1 MGKLHKEE
9 LVTLHT
15 LKSKGQSN
23 RAIAWQ
29 LDVNESV
36 VRYHLKRKADGATDG
51 RRKASLIEKLRLI
64 NVVEHWWNDQV
75 CCQCAVFNTRK
86 CRLMLR

>member
-23 RAIAWQ
+23 RAITRQ

-36 VRYHLKRKADGATDG
+36 VVTVPED
-51 RRKASLIEKLRLI
+51 
-64 NVVEHWWNDQV
+64 
-75 CCQCAVFNTRK
+75 
-86 CRLMLR
+86 